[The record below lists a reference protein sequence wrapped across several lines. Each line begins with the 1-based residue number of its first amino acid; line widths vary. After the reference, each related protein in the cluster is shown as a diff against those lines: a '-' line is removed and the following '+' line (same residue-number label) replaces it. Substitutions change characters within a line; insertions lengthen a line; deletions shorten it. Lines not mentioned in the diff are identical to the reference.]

1 MALLDIGTAAF
12 LLVWGAP
19 FFVAGMLGAWRA
31 AAAIA
36 ALPVLTA
43 AWGLLDALTLGGGAE
58 RAARIE
64 AAVLVLVAMA
74 FCAALYAAG
83 RARRPGGGGEAA

>member
-1 MALLDIGTAAF
+1 MALLDLGTAAF

-36 ALPVLTA
+36 ALPVLSA
-43 AWGLLDALTLGGGAE
+43 AWGLLDALAQGGGAE
-58 RAARIE
+58 RVARID
-64 AAVLVLVAMA
+64 AALLVLLAVAI
-74 FCAALYAAG
+74 CAALYAAG
-83 RARRPGGGGEAA
+83 RARRPGGGREAA